1 MLKRLGAVA
10 LAFVGVAGIALAVG
24 SRVYGAPGADPA
36 GFTVHEWGT
45 FTSIAGSDGQ
55 AVQWRPLTG
64 PSDLPCFVTAL
75 NPNSV
80 KIGPGGIPGLK
91 ATVRMETPVLYF
103 YSATEQTV
111 RASVTFYQGIISEWY
126 PQARVGPVAPIPT
139 MANALGRIQ
148 WDDVKIR
155 PGAKEDYPVEP
166 GESHYYAARA
176 TDAAPLVVGGQQE
189 KFLFYRGL
197 ATFPLLV
204 GATVNRD
211 GNIAMTQSGDRA
223 IETVILFERRGGR
236 FGYRLVRAEGKDVV
250 IDRPQLNASMESM
263 RQELQALL
271 IEKGLYP
278 REAAA
283 MVETWRDSWF
293 EDGAR
298 LFYLLPQSATDAL
311 LPLTIEPKPAS
322 VARVFVGRLEIVTPE
337 IESEVA
343 NAIRANDRTVL
354 RKYGRFLEP
363 ISQIVEG
370 RLAASLDERKIE
382 AAVRSVAE
390 QHGRPAACGAAGAK
404 AVANPIP

>member
-10 LAFVGVAGIALAVG
+10 VALSGLAGIALAV
-24 SRVYGAPGADPA
+24 SAHVYGAGTADPA
-36 GFTVHEWGT
+36 GLTVHEWGT
-45 FTSIAGSDGQ
+45 FTSIAGPDGQ

-75 NPNSV
+75 NPSSV

-103 YSATEQTV
+103 YSDTEQTV
-111 RASVTFYQGIISEWY
+111 RASVTFHQGIISEWY
-126 PQARVGPVAPIPT
+126 PQASVPPVAPVPA
-139 MANALGRIQ
+139 MSNALGRIQ
-148 WDDVKIR
+148 WSDVRIR

-176 TDAAPLVVGGQQE
+176 TDAAPLLVGGQQE

-204 GATVNRD
+204 GATVNRH
-211 GNIAMTQSGDRA
+211 GNIALTQTGDRA
-223 IETVILFERRGGR
+223 IDTVILFERRAGR
-236 FGYRLVRAEGKDVV
+236 FGYRLVRAAGKDAV
-250 IDRPQLNASMESM
+250 IDRPVLNATMESM
-263 RQELQALL
+263 RQELQSLL

-278 REAAA
+278 REASA

-298 LFYLLPQSATDAL
+298 LFYLLPQYATDAL

-322 VARVFVGRLEIVTPE
+322 VVRVFVGRLEIVTPE
-337 IESEVA
+337 MESEVA
-343 NAIRANDRTVL
+343 TAIRVNDRAVL

-363 ISQIVEG
+363 ISQIVQA
-370 RLAASLDERKIE
+370 RLAASVDARKLE
-382 AAVRSVAE
+382 AAVRNVAE
-390 QHGRPAACGAAGAK
+390 PQGRPAACGAAGTK
-404 AVANPIP
+404 AVATPIP

>member
-1 MLKRLGAVA
+1 MLKRFGAVA
-10 LAFVGVAGIALAVG
+10 VALSALACVALAVG
-24 SRVYGAPGADPA
+24 AHVYGAGRADPA
-36 GFTVHEWGT
+36 GLTVHEWGT
-45 FTSIAGSDGQ
+45 FTSIAGPDGQ

-75 NPNSV
+75 NPASV
-80 KIGPGGIPGLK
+80 KIAPGGIPGLK

-111 RASVTFYQGIISEWY
+111 RASVTFHQGIISEWY
-126 PQARVGPVAPIPT
+126 PQASVPPVAPVPA
-139 MANALGRIQ
+139 MSNALGRIQ
-148 WDDVKIR
+148 WNDVRIR

-176 TDAAPLVVGGQQE
+176 TDAAPLLVGGQQE

-204 GATVNRD
+204 GATVNRH
-211 GNIAMTQSGDRA
+211 GNIAVTQTGDRA
-223 IETVILFERRGGR
+223 IDTVILFERRAGR
-236 FGYRLVRAEGKDVV
+236 FGYRLVRAAGNDVV
-250 IDRPQLNASMESM
+250 IDRPVLNATMESM
-263 RQELQALL
+263 RQELQSLL

-298 LFYLLPQSATDAL
+298 LFYLLPQYATDAL

-322 VARVFVGRLEIVTPE
+322 VVRVFVGRLEIITPE
-337 IESEVA
+337 MESEVA
-343 NAIRANDRTVL
+343 TAIRVNDRAVL

-363 ISQIVEG
+363 ISQIVQA
-370 RLAASLDERKIE
+370 RLAAGVDERQLE
-382 AAVRSVAE
+382 AAVRNVAE
-390 QHGRPAACGAAGAK
+390 PQGRPAVCGAAGTK
-404 AVANPIP
+404 AVATPIP

>member
-1 MLKRLGAVA
+1 MLKRPGAMA
-10 LAFVGVAGIALAVG
+10 LAFVGVAAIGLAVG
-24 SRVYGAPGADPA
+24 ARLYGAPEADPA
-36 GFTVHEWGT
+36 GLTVHEWGT
-45 FTSIAGSDGQ
+45 FTSIAGPDGQ

-75 NPNSV
+75 NPSSV
-80 KIGPGGIPGLK
+80 KTGPGGIPGLK

-103 YSATEQTV
+103 YSATERTV
-111 RASVTFYQGIISEWY
+111 RASVAFHQGIISEWY
-126 PQARVGPVAPIPT
+126 PQAKVGPVAPVPT
-139 MANALGRIQ
+139 MSTLSRIQ
-148 WDDVKIR
+148 WDDVKIT

-176 TDAAPLVVGGQQE
+176 TDAAPLLVNGQQE

-211 GNIAMTQSGDRA
+211 GNIAVTQSGDRA
-223 IETVILFERRGGR
+223 IDTIVLFERRGGR
-236 FGYRLVRAEGKDVV
+236 FGYRLVHAAGKDVA
-250 IDRPQLNASMESM
+250 IDRPALNATIESM
-263 RQELQALL
+263 RRELRALL
-271 IEKGLYP
+271 IEQGLYP

-298 LFYLLPQSATDAL
+298 LFYLLPQFATDAL
-311 LPLTIEPKPAS
+311 LPLTIEPKPVS

-337 IESEVA
+337 MKSEVA
-343 NAIRANDRTVL
+343 RAIRVNDRAVL

-363 ISQIVEG
+363 ISQIVQE
-370 RLAASLDERKIE
+370 RLSATVDSRRIE
-382 AAVRSVAE
+382 AAVRSVARE
-390 QHGRPAACGAAGAK
+390 SSRPAVCGAGAPK